1 MTTYQTPKKSE
12 SSTVE
17 AIPEDEFAYYSRRLQ
32 NRVFGAM
39 VNAFADEVRAGHI
52 SRAKLA
58 KKINKSPEQITR
70 WLSQPSNMK
79 LDTISRIYCG
89 LGAEMK
95 DPSAA
100 FFRDAVRPNYAHP
113 LVRELAHPQ
122 QELDQ
127 KHRIEIKYFDDRKQE
142 QVSSTS
148 NHDDRILFFLNP
160 NNALQTR

>member
-1 MTTYQTPKKSE
+1 MTTYQTRKKSE

-17 AIPEDEFAYYSRRLQ
+17 VIPEDEFAYHSRRLQ
-32 NRVFGAM
+32 IRVFGAM

-113 LVRELAHPQ
+113 LIDELAATNSSDTHALPVEQ
-122 QELDQ
+122 
-127 KHRIEIKYFDDRKQE
+127 EIKDVPASPTRASRPPAVVQE
-142 QVSSTS
+142 PVY
-148 NHDDRILFFLNP
+148 L
-160 NNALQTR
+160 